1 MINVTINGE
10 RRTLPVGT
18 TVKDLSQD
26 MQLPQ
31 HGVAIAK
38 GGQIVKRSDWDTTV
52 LFDGDELMI
61 VNAAYG
67 G

>member
-10 RRTLPVGT
+10 RKTLPVGT

-38 GGQIVKRSDWDTTV
+38 GGQIVKRSDWDMTV